1 MVSLGLSLLTQD
13 VFFEMILMTALPS
26 LVMGFVLFSGIESY
40 VIQWVKQTRK
50 TPSGVDLENNNT
62 PQNYIQ
68 MS

>member
-13 VFFEMILMTALPS
+13 VFFEMILMTAVPS

-40 VIQWVKQTRK
+40 IIQWMKKTRK
-50 TPSGVDLENNNT
+50 TLSGVDLENNNT

>member
-13 VFFEMILMTALPS
+13 VFFEMILMTAVPS

-40 VIQWVKQTRK
+40 IIQWVKKTRK
-50 TPSGVDLENNNT
+50 TLSGVDLENNNT